1 MGEELVRIWDR
12 IPELVRSSLLES
24 LLLLCFTSP
33 DRVRA
38 RGGQICKSEAPRRS
52 VWHRFSK
59 SSYSHGPSRLGAQK
73 HSKNNYKQASHK
85 LRFES
90 ESFQKRC
97 VFEHACFLLFKF
109 AIFESVKMW
118 LFHYSQLNFN
128 GTLPVQTRHRKHENR
143 AESNE
148 ITAFSLV
155 ARSTPS
161 TRET

>member
-1 MGEELVRIWDR
+1 MGEELV
-12 IPELVRSSLLES
+12 PHPPQASELARSSLLES
-24 LLLLCFTSP
+24 LLLGCLTSP

-59 SSYSHGPSRLGAQK
+59 SSYSHGPSRLGVQK
-73 HSKNNYKQASHK
+73 HSKNNYRQASHK

-90 ESFQKRC
+90 DSFQKRC

-128 GTLPVQTRHRKHENR
+128 GTLQVRTRHRKYENR

-148 ITAFSLV
+148 ITAFPLV

-161 TRET
+161 TPKT

>member
-1 MGEELVRIWDR
+1 M
-12 IPELVRSSLLES
+12 
-24 LLLLCFTSP
+24 
-33 DRVRA
+33 
-38 RGGQICKSEAPRRS
+38 GGQLPRHFRVSNVSPIRASRRAPRRS

-73 HSKNNYKQASHK
+73 PTKNLHKQAYHK

-90 ESFQKRC
+90 ESFQKRS
-97 VFEHACFLLFKF
+97 VFESECFMLFKF

-128 GTLPVQTRHRKHENR
+128 GTLQVETRHRKHENR

-148 ITAFSLV
+148 ITTFSHV
-155 ARSTPS
+155 
-161 TRET
+161 